1 MEVSHPG
8 DVIDES
14 CNFRRERRCP
24 GEQKNLEV
32 SNCARSAETNAFPSS
47 KTLLSHWRRCKNK
60 EMATHSDT
68 YYKGIPQK
76 PQNCKRK
83 ASTLLILRRRSNSK
97 GQVHG
102 RQKLCICVLRAARRR
117 GHTIRVKMPSD
128 AQSGKVDFCC
138 GAVSSRIVTKKEVS
152 L

>member
-1 MEVSHPG
+1 MNKS
-8 DVIDES
+8 
-14 CNFRRERRCP
+14 
-24 GEQKNLEV
+24 KNLEV
-32 SNCARSAETNAFPSS
+32 SNCARSAKTNAFPSS
-47 KTLLSHWRRCKNK
+47 KTLVSHWRRCKNK

-97 GQVHG
+97 GQVH
-102 RQKLCICVLRAARRR
+102 RLQELCICVLRAARMR
-117 GHTIRVKMPSD
+117 GPRILVYIHIYIYIEREREREISPSLLS
-128 AQSGKVDFCC
+128 ASARLLV
-138 GAVSSRIVTKKEVS
+138 V